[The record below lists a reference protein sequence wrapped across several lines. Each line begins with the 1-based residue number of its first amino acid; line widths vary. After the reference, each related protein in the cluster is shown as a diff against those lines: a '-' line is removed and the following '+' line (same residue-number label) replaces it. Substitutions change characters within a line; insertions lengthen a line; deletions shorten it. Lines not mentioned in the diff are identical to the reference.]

1 MVHGRVVT
9 HKLQS
14 IRRSAGT
21 NTTVPSRPRISVTL
35 PQIRLR
41 CLEVARQQEA
51 VAAFMQLI
59 KLMLRETR
67 DEFLEKQ
74 SCLLDWIISLPESL
88 GHVDD

>member
-1 MVHGRVVT
+1 MRGPIVT
-9 HKLQS
+9 YKLQS

-21 NTTVPSRPRISVTL
+21 NTTEPSRPRVSVTL

-67 DEFLEKQ
+67 DEFVEKQ
-74 SCLLDWIISLPESL
+74 ICLLDGIISLPEGL